1 MKYYS
6 LNGGTVKITLSEE
19 DMKKYSLCTE
29 GIALQTAESKRSL
42 ADMLK
47 KLRLF
52 SGHSAE
58 RLFLEAFPMNE
69 GGCVLYVSGLDEE
82 KNEEHSSKIP
92 LMCYIDKLEN
102 LVRLCRGL
110 VFLQKSESVS
120 VYYGES
126 GYTVVVTAEAE
137 EAGSV
142 KRLFSEY
149 GSLCSDPFYEEYGKR
164 LFGDDICKRLAEL
177 Y

>member
-19 DMKKYSLCTE
+19 DMKKYSLCAE

-47 KLRLF
+47 KIRLF
-52 SGHSAE
+52 SEHSAE
-58 RLFLEAFPMNE
+58 RLFLEAFPVNE

-82 KNEEHSSKIP
+82 KTEEHSAKIP
-92 LMCYIDKLEN
+92 LMCYIEN
-102 LVRLCRGL
+102 LESLIRLCRCL
-110 VFLQKSESVS
+110 VFLGKAESVC
-120 VYYGES
+120 VYYGEG
-126 GYTVVVTAEAE
+126 GYTAAVTAEAE
-137 EAGSV
+137 EEAAL
-142 KRLFSEY
+142 KRLFLEY
-149 GSLCSDPFYEEYGKR
+149 GSLREACFSEEYEKK
-164 LFGDDICKRLAEL
+164 LCTESICKRLAEL